1 MEYRLRWAWVADS
14 HRSLGRRTQKSKRA
28 MRRPLGWIGAV
39 EAVGRYILRA
49 VGVPLFVR
57 REMPWCETWLDSLAV
72 GSRLVGVER
81 AIADLG
87 PFFGK
92 QRLVGIVTACAA
104 FKGAGAIPEGDAF
117 SMRTASPVAGLA
129 LVARSAELVGMIEG
143 GASSCGECELIHVLA
158 LVAGLAL
165 KSAGRGV
172 FEQDIAVCGAK
183 AFGTI
188 VAHLVIV
195 AATARVSFEVR
206 DPFMDKK
213 VS

>member
-1 MEYRLRWAWVADS
+1 M
-14 HRSLGRRTQKSKRA
+14 
-28 MRRPLGWIGAV
+28 
-39 EAVGRYILRA
+39 
-49 VGVPLFVR
+49 
-57 REMPWCETWLDSLAV
+57 
-72 GSRLVGVER
+72 GVER

-104 FKGAGAIPEGDAF
+104 FKGAGAIPEGDTF

-129 LVARSAELVGMIEG
+129 LVARSAELVGVIER
-143 GASSCGECELIHVLA
+143 GASSCGECELIHLFA

-165 KSAGRGV
+165 KSAEWSVLERDV
-172 FEQDIAVCGAK
+172 AVCSAETFGA
-183 AFGTI
+183 I

-195 AATARVSFEVR
+195 AAAARVSFEVR
-206 DPFMDKK
+206 GSFMDKK